1 MIKFKTGTQVPI
13 SDDGIIISDNKLG
26 YDISHVRRFVG
37 AADWKTIPAPSV
49 NLVEGGYKTASFASL
64 EYNSR
69 CNLAEGV
76 AFAGQVAL
84 RMYGMGHYAYSW
96 LGFQLDM
103 SALSAFKLTF
113 RGFRSQCAVCLNDNF
128 TPIGT
133 NANPGAGSSKLEVY
147 NSDRAYTEYTFDI
160 SEFTGIHSIYLRASG
175 DYANSVYITNMLF
188 E

>member
-26 YDISHVRRFVG
+26 YDISHVRRSVG
-37 AADWKTIPAPSV
+37 AADWKTIPNPTV
-49 NLVEGGYKTASFASL
+49 DLVRGGYKSASFSSL

-69 CNLAEGV
+69 CNIDEGV
-76 AFAGQVAL
+76 AYAGQVAL
-84 RMYGMGHYAYSW
+84 KMYGKGGTNYSW

-113 RGFRSQCAVCLNDNF
+113 RGYGTACAVCINDNF
-128 TPIGT
+128 IPSGY
-133 NANPGAGSSKLEVY
+133 NANPGAGASKIETY
-147 NSDRAYTEYTFDI
+147 NSESAYTAYTFDI
-160 SEFTGIHSIYLRASG
+160 SEFTGTHSIYLRTSG
-175 DYANSVYITNMLF
+175 SSGQPIYITNMLF